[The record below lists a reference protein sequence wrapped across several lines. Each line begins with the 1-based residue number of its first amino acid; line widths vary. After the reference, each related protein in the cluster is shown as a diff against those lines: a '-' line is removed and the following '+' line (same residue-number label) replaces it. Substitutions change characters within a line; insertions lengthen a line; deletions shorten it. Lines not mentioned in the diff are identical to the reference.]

1 MTLMRSIRIKYAT
14 GFCEPLLLFILFMLL
29 AFKSKC
35 QDQPDIDFGKVKITD
50 FSIQSPLIDSGTNA
64 VVVYDKC
71 DISFEGNKRGWFSY
85 ILKRS
90 VRKLILHKK
99 GFDLATEIVH
109 LYQNNDSKE
118 VIEKLSGT
126 TYNIENGKIVETKLN
141 SKDVFEEKTEKNY
154 FTSKFTMPAVKEGA
168 IIEYSYTIK
177 SDYQQYLPSWRFQH
191 VAAPTLWSELNV
203 VIPTMLTYMT
213 YFQGYHQFHINKGK
227 EGFQNYSLPR
237 PGSSGNFG
245 TGSAQF
251 FTVSTPTAIQRWVM
265 KDVPAFVAESY
276 ISSPVNYIDKI
287 SFQLYKW
294 YDGRDSHSAIDTWKT
309 AVDELMG
316 REDFGTYLFEY
327 NDWMDKFIDGLLN
340 EKDDALSTA
349 KKIYY
354 YIQNNY
360 TCTNP
365 NYERLTAP
373 LQEIVKRKS
382 GSVGDLNLLLVAMLN
397 RKNLNALPVVL
408 STRDFGRN
416 PVFYPML
423 NRLNYV
429 IGKLTI
435 NAKDYYLDAATPFLP
450 FGNLPAKC
458 YNGHARVISKDTLAV
473 FFEPNSLKERSSV
486 NVIIYNEK
494 GQLEGSCTNNMGFME
509 SLQTRERIAASGLP
523 AYQTKVKESFAE
535 GVEITSVNVNSLGP
549 VENDVSVRTDF
560 KIKTDPDA
568 AHIYFSPVLTG
579 ALKKNPFYAAERVY
593 PVEMPW
599 LTDEIYSLS
608 MEIPKGYTVEELP
621 KPARIMLNESD
632 GMFEYLLSADAEN
645 IQMRIRLQIQKAVF
659 TSEDYQTLRDFYA
672 FIVKKQAEQ
681 IVFKKNN

>member
-1 MTLMRSIRIKYAT
+1 MKSIRIKHAT
-14 GFCEPLLLFILFMLL
+14 SFFEPVLSFVLFMLL
-29 AFKSKC
+29 AYKSTG
-35 QDQPDIDFGKVKITD
+35 QDKASIDFGKVKIAD

-64 VVVYDKC
+64 VIVYDKC

-99 GFDLATEIVH
+99 GFDLATEIVQ
-109 LYQNNDSKE
+109 LYRDKDSKE
-118 VIEKLSGT
+118 VIENLWGT
-126 TYNIENGKIVETKLN
+126 TYNIESGKIVETKLN
-141 SKDVFEEKTEKNY
+141 SKDVFEEKAEENY
-154 FTSKFTMPAVKEGA
+154 FISKFTMPAVKEGA
-168 IIEYSYTIK
+168 LIEYSYTIK
-177 SDYQQYLPSWRFQH
+177 SEFQNYLPAWKFQH
-191 VAAPTLWSELNV
+191 RAAPTLWSELNV
-203 VIPTMLTYMT
+203 VIPSMLTYMT

-227 EGFQNYSLPR
+227 EGFQNYSVPR
-237 PGSSGNFG
+237 PGSSGSFA
-245 TGSAQF
+245 TGAAQF
-251 FTVSTPTAIQRWVM
+251 YSVSTPTVVQRWVM
-265 KDVPAFVAESY
+265 KDVPAFANEIY
-276 ISSPVNYIDKI
+276 MSSPVNYIDQI

-294 YDGRDSHSAIDTWKT
+294 YDGQDSHNVLDTWKT
-309 AVDELMG
+309 AADKLLLSPG
-316 REDFGTYLFEY
+316 FGTYLFDY
-327 NDWMDKFIDGLLN
+327 NDWMDKIINQFLH

-365 NYERLTAP
+365 NYKYITTS
-373 LQEIVKRKS
+373 LQDVVKRKS
-382 GSVGDLNLLLVAMLN
+382 GSVGDLNLLLIAMLN

-408 STRDFGRN
+408 STREYGRN

-429 IGKLTI
+429 IGKVTI

-458 YNGHARVISKDTLAV
+458 YNGHARVISKDTLPV
-473 FFEPNSLKERSSV
+473 FFEPGSLKERSSV

-494 GQLEGSCTNNMGFME
+494 DQLEGSCTNNMGFIE
-509 SLQTRERIAASGLP
+509 SLQTRDRIATSGLT
-523 AYQTKVKESFAE
+523 AYHNKVKESFGE
-535 GVEITSVNVNSLGP
+535 GVEITAVNVNSLEP

-560 KIKTDPDA
+560 KIKTEPDG

-608 MEIPKGYTVEELP
+608 MEIPKGYKVEELP
-621 KPARIMLNESD
+621 KPERIMLNEND
-632 GMFEYLLSADAEN
+632 GMFEYLVSADAEK